1 MSSPGS
7 NSPNIRLLIAVAL
20 LAAAVLPFL
29 VGDYRT
35 LQLTMVLIYAMALLG
50 LNLLTGFNG
59 QVSLGHGAFFAI
71 GAYIQAILMAKAG
84 FPYWAAIPIAGFVCL
99 IVGFLFG
106 LPALRMEGPYLA
118 LSTFSLAV
126 ATPQILKLHALE
138 PWTGGVQGLLVAQ
151 VSVPAGLP
159 LTPDQWLYFLCLL
172 IAALMFL
179 VAWNLVRGR
188 VGLAMVAI
196 RDHPLAAAG
205 MGIDTAMVKSMT
217 FAFSA
222 LYTGIAGALG
232 ALAAQFASP
241 ESFSIFLSISFL
253 VGIVL
258 GGIGTISGAFFGALF
273 IQFVPNLAE
282 QVSQGAPWMVYGVF
296 LLVCMYLMPGGAA
309 ELMRR
314 LAARLA
320 WSGRTDSSQTDD
332 RVLMMI
338 AEKSPSTN
346 QSPIQTVTRKPCR
359 LE

>member
-1 MSSPGS
+1 
-7 NSPNIRLLIAVAL
+7 
-20 LAAAVLPFL
+20 
-29 VGDYRT
+29 
-35 LQLTMVLIYAMALLG
+35 
-50 LNLLTGFNG
+50 
-59 QVSLGHGAFFAI
+59 
-71 GAYIQAILMAKAG
+71 
-84 FPYWAAIPIAGFVCL
+84 
-99 IVGFLFG
+99 
-106 LPALRMEGPYLA
+106 MEGPYLA

-138 PWTGGVQGLLVAQ
+138 SWTGGVQGLLVAQ
-151 VSVPAGLP
+151 VSAPAGLP

-172 IAALMFL
+172 IVALMFL

-188 VGLAMVAI
+188 IGLAMVAI

-205 MGIDTAMVKSMT
+205 MGINTAMVKSMT

-241 ESFSIFLSISFL
+241 ESFSIFLSISLL
-253 VGIVL
+253 VGIVV
-258 GGIGTISGAFFGALF
+258 GGIGTISGALFGALF

-282 QVSQGAPWMVYGVF
+282 QVSKAAPWMVYGVF

-320 WSGRTDSSQTDD
+320 RSGRTDRSQTDD
-332 RVLMMI
+332 RMLMMI
-338 AEKSPSTN
+338 AGKGPSPN
-346 QSPIQTVTRKPCR
+346 QGAVQTVTRKPCR
-359 LE
+359 FE